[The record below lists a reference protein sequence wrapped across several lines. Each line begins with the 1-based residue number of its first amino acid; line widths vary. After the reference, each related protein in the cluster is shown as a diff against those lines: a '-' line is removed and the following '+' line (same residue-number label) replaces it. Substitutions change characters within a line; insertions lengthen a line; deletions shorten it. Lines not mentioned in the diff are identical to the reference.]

1 MILVAELLTHVLA
14 GFIIATIASWRY
26 AWITPP
32 FIVACMVGAAIPDL
46 NRVDMIFPADTIMTL
61 TGLPWS
67 WGVTHRA
74 GGALL
79 IAIIFTV
86 IVATPHRKPV
96 FALLCIGI
104 SSHS

>member
-1 MILVAELLTHVLA
+1 MADLFTNVLA

-32 FIVACMVGAAIPDL
+32 LIVTCLVDAAIPDR
-46 NRVDMIFPADTIMTL
+46 NRIDLVLPAETITAL

-67 WGVTHRA
+67 WGVLHR

-79 IAIIFTV
+79 A
-86 IVATPHRKPV
+86 HRV
-96 FALLCIGI
+96 YAVRVSLVSTTSTDNFV
-104 SSHS
+104 